1 MEDAPMGDLVSM
13 RAEAAEARN
22 RIDTL
27 LAVDGELSSEQVA
40 DLETADADF
49 RKLQGEIQKR
59 EVVESARESLSTPT
73 YDFRNNAERTIAKAP
88 ESRSLEEMYADAGD
102 RLFRRLGGQPETR
115 APYDTATDSALVPVD
130 LQNEMV
136 RRLPKMTAAMNAA
149 TVVTEP
155 HDHEIAAV
163 VNRIASA
170 TIVDEAAAYTA
181 AQATFD
187 RIRFNAYKTAF
198 ETAITLEMFQDNR
211 PSAMAETLLQHVE
224 AHAEGW
230 DALFLSAQNPHA
242 ARAAPGGLCATKAHI
257 DAVYTATGIND
268 VVMGSGD
275 VAVDNITI
283 QDLLDTQAAVPGKYR
298 TGDKSW
304 IMSPAVH
311 ARVIQSI
318 DGDSRLVFAPQATG
332 TLQEDPL
339 SVGTL
344 LGSPIYLSDNMPA
357 AGANAIAALY
367 LDRRSYRVALRQSF
381 VTQEDPYSQGAN
393 GIVAYRSWM
402 RADGQWTL
410 PEASSRL
417 AYAAS

>member
-1 MEDAPMGDLVSM
+1 MGDLVSM
-13 RAEAAEARN
+13 RAEAAEART

-27 LAVDGELSSEQVA
+27 LAVDGELSPQQVA

-59 EVVESARESLSTPT
+59 EVVESARESLATPT
-73 YDFRNNAERTIAKAP
+73 YDFRNNAQHAITKAP

-115 APYDTATDSALVPVD
+115 APYDTATDSSLVPVD

-136 RRLPKMTAAMNAA
+136 RQLPKMTAAMNAA

-230 DALFLSAQNPHA
+230 DALFLSTQNPHA
-242 ARAAPGGLCATKAHI
+242 SRAAPGGLCATAAQI
-257 DAVYTATGIND
+257 DQAYAGREIND
-268 VVMGSGD
+268 NVMGSGD
-275 VAVDNITI
+275 AVSDITI
-283 QDLLDTQAAVPGKYR
+283 EDLLNTQAAVPGRYR

-304 IMSPAVH
+304 IMSPEVH
-311 ARVIQSI
+311 AQIIQTVNA
-318 DGDSRLVFAPQATG
+318 DSRLVFLPQATG

-417 AYAAS
+417 VYAAS